1 MSEIVIY
8 TAKDGH
14 IEIDVNLANE
24 TVWLTL
30 NQMTQLFGRDRSVIS
45 RHLSNIFNTNEL
57 DKDSVVANFATRNS
71 Q

>member
-1 MSEIVIY
+1 MSEIVI
-8 TAKDGH
+8 AKDGH
-14 IEIDVNLANE
+14 IEIDINLANE

-30 NQMTQLFGRDRSVIS
+30 NQMTQLFGPDKSVIS
-45 RHLSNIFNTNEL
+45 RHLSNIFKTNEL

>member
-45 RHLSNIFNTNEL
+45 RHLSNIFKTNEL